1 MTDFSKSLFYCS
13 SLSIIMGN
21 GRSEKS
27 MPSNRLLEANIELA
41 EMQSKYDP
49 AATKYVNRHE
59 ARKRNIEELKIKI
72 EQIKL
77 LKDEDF
83 IPDRCKVYLSKFY
96 GYLKYGKF
104 TVPAGTPFMPIEK
117 GNLVEVESIKL
128 LSRLD
133 NRPYEK
139 NEQRFT
145 NVYLSGIPDIIV
157 NDYIIDV
164 KSSYD
169 ADSFFRNLH
178 GDLSDVY
185 FWQMQGYFYLTG
197 IRSGEVSFCLVETPK
212 AILDKIIADIL
223 SKNNKYTESEL
234 RSKFSYDDI
243 PEEDRRIKFLV
254 ERDDEAISKIPERIN
269 NCRKFLA
276 YLEEQ
281 RKVPRIATRDLLS
294 QTETTSL
301 EPDAE

>member
-1 MTDFSKSLFYCS
+1 
-13 SLSIIMGN
+13 MGSVT
-21 GRSEKS
+21 SERKL
-27 MPSNRLLEANIELA
+27 PSNRLLKANIELG
-41 EMQSKYDP
+41 ELYKIYDP
-49 AATKYVNRHE
+49 SATKNIKHQESR
-59 ARKRNIEELKIKI
+59 ARRIEEVKAKI

-77 LKDEDF
+77 LRDEDF
-83 IPDRCKVYLSKFY
+83 IPDACKTHLAKLY

-104 TVPAGTPFMPIEK
+104 TIPTGSVMPQVEK
-117 GNLVEVESIKL
+117 GNLVESESIKL

-133 NRPYEK
+133 NKPYEK

-145 NVYLSGIPDIIV
+145 NVYLSGIPDIIA

-169 ADSFFRNLH
+169 ADSFFKYLYW
-178 GDLSDVY
+178 GISDLY
-185 FWQMQGYFYLTG
+185 WWQMQGYFYLTG
-197 IRSGEVSFCLVETPK
+197 IRSGEISFCLVETPK
-212 AILDKIIADIL
+212 AILDKIIADVL
-223 SKNNKYTESEL
+223 LKNDKYTETEL

-254 ERDDEAISKIPERIN
+254 ERDDEAIAKIPERIN
-269 NCRKFLA
+269 NCRKFLT

-294 QTETTSL
+294 QTDTVSQ
-301 EPDAE
+301 EPDVE